1 VHRWTQSQGWA
12 GGEARARR
20 RDDAGSV
27 AREGDAIAADGLDD
41 DVALASRRHFDRV
54 VVELGAGEVQALWL
68 HDVRDRCQLHR
79 PATTARSDQG
89 SVLLEDLAHPTADS
103 PEACH
108 ANS

>member
-1 VHRWTQSQGWA
+1 VQRQHSLV
-12 GGEARARR
+12 GGDQAFGRR
-20 RDDAGSV
+20 QRSLSD
-27 AREGDAIAADGLDD
+27 REGDAIAADGLDD